1 MGVRT
6 ALGCAVIGSACMA
19 VSALAAEA
27 QVKDGPRAQ
36 GEDEV
41 AAPVV
46 LEWSGRLGVAGRG
59 FPAAAAFSDQRS
71 LASGFVAEPTL
82 YIERVDSGSF
92 TLSSFFRYDH
102 ADSRRT
108 HLDLREAYLLLF
120 SNAGDRGWEARLGVG
135 QIFWGVT
142 ESQRLVDIVNQ
153 VDIVEHPN
161 GQSKLGQPMAH
172 VTWFGGWGTLEVVG
186 MSWHRARTFP
196 GRMGRLR
203 LAGVIDAEH
212 VEYES
217 RLGRWR
223 PAVAYRYSRRLGAI
237 ELGVS
242 AYDGTSREP
251 FLEPVIGPHGEPG
264 LVQHYAPIRQAGQDV
279 QVTVGSWL
287 LKAEAIQPA
296 GPAISSDAS
305 RATPPSARR
314 TRLGCGILRLVG
326 EWSFGRGPTATPGRS
341 ANTLQNDILCGTRGV
356 SNTRRPAPWR
366 MSGPPGSR
374 GGVQAARGCLYAGC
388 AWTELDHHHA
398 MRCDTTA
405 SSISALSTT
414 SD

>member
-1 MGVRT
+1 
-6 ALGCAVIGSACMA
+6 
-19 VSALAAEA
+19 
-27 QVKDGPRAQ
+27 
-36 GEDEV
+36 
-41 AAPVV
+41 
-46 LEWSGRLGVAGRG
+46 
-59 FPAAAAFSDQRS
+59 
-71 LASGFVAEPTL
+71 
-82 YIERVDSGSF
+82 
-92 TLSSFFRYDH
+92 
-102 ADSRRT
+102 
-108 HLDLREAYLLLF
+108 
-120 SNAGDRGWEARLGVG
+120 
-135 QIFWGVT
+135 
-142 ESQRLVDIVNQ
+142 
-153 VDIVEHPN
+153 
-161 GQSKLGQPMAH
+161 
-172 VTWFGGWGTLEVVG
+172 

-223 PAVAYRYSRRLGAI
+223 PAVASRYSRRLGAI

-287 LKAEAIQPA
+287 LKAEAIQRSGA
-296 GPAISSDAS
+296 RNLLGREQGYAAVVLGGEHAFYAVAVEFRRRVSDAWS
-305 RATPPSARR
+305 LRAEAVALLS
-314 TRLGCGILRLVG
+314 VD
-326 EWSFGRGPTATPGRS
+326 
-341 ANTLQNDILCGTRGV
+341 Q
-356 SNTRRPAPWR
+356 
-366 MSGPPGSR
+366 M
-374 GGVQAARGCLYAGC
+374 
-388 AWTELDHHHA
+388 DHHHA

>member
-6 ALGCAVIGSACMA
+6 ALGRAVIGSACMA

-59 FPAAAAFSDQRS
+59 FPAAAAFSGQRS

-82 YIERVDSGSF
+82 YVERVDSGSF

-135 QIFWGVT
+135 QVFWGVT

-161 GQSKLGQPMAH
+161 GRSKLGQPMAH

-203 LAGVIDAEH
+203 LAGRHDSFIDI
-212 VEYES
+212 S
-217 RLGRWR
+217 
-223 PAVAYRYSRRLGAI
+223 
-237 ELGVS
+237 
-242 AYDGTSREP
+242 
-251 FLEPVIGPHGEPG
+251 
-264 LVQHYAPIRQAGQDV
+264 LVYN
-279 QVTVGSWL
+279 
-287 LKAEAIQPA
+287 
-296 GPAISSDAS
+296 
-305 RATPPSARR
+305 
-314 TRLGCGILRLVG
+314 
-326 EWSFGRGPTATPGRS
+326 F
-341 ANTLQNDILCGTRGV
+341 
-356 SNTRRPAPWR
+356 
-366 MSGPPGSR
+366 
-374 GGVQAARGCLYAGC
+374 
-388 AWTELDHHHA
+388 
-398 MRCDTTA
+398 
-405 SSISALSTT
+405 
-414 SD
+414 